1 MRLKD
6 IINFQIVLDRRE
18 SVVIKKKKKK
28 NHLEIRNRSSLL
40 EIISFFINFPARKE
54 NRIVVDLNDRFFS
67 F

>member
-6 IINFQIVLDRRE
+6 INFQIVLDCE
-18 SVVIKKKKKK
+18 SLVIKKKKKK

-40 EIISFFINFPARKE
+40 EFISFFTNFPARKE